1 VSVAFVGGEKQMGQV
16 YVERRDGVG
25 AQDGRGAGWRVL
37 VEVDLDIEEPVM
49 MISDIKGSS
58 NPSELGL
65 GRL

>member
-1 VSVAFVGGEKQMGQV
+1 M
-16 YVERRDGVG
+16 G

-37 VEVDLDIEEPVM
+37 ADVDLDIDEPVM

-58 NPSELGL
+58 KPSELGL